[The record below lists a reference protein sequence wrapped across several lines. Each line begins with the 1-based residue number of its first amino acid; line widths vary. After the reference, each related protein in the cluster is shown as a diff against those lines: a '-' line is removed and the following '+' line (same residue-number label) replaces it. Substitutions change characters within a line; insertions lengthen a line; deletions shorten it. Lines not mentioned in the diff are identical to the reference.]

1 MLANNYLMLF
11 KGKRRRNELGNKKSA
26 VQENAVCTFKAAD
39 DSDEYSDPIKR
50 NLFEHVQAY
59 KSQH

>member
-1 MLANNYLMLF
+1 MLF
-11 KGKRRRNELGNKKSA
+11 KGKRCRNELGKKKSA

-39 DSDEYSDPIKR
+39 DSDEYTDPIKL
-50 NLFEHVQAY
+50 NLFEQVQAY